1 MAKKK
6 KKRKKETKINI
17 PPSQKIEHTYCISC
31 KKYTWEIYKQML
43 SYCYYCHDY
52 TKDINTGPKITKNK
66 LILNKAKCFKCNHKS
81 KHYKILPTQNFND
94 KC

>member
-1 MAKKK
+1 
-6 KKRKKETKINI
+6 
-17 PPSQKIEHTYCISC
+17 
-31 KKYTWEIYKQML
+31 ML